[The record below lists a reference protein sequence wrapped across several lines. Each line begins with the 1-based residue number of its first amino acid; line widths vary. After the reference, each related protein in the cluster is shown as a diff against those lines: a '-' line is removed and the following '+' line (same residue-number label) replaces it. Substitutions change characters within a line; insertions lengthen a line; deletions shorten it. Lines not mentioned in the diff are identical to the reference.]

1 MAEENAKFEWN
12 AKQYSKFVKDRTLP
26 SIDLAKAIDLPG
38 AKAALD
44 IGCGIGN
51 STAVL
56 AKVFPGAR
64 VIGAYIWLEPL
75 TDFSVL
81 VKEEYPVREN
91 GEIIFRF
98 PRLFFTAK
106 KK

>member
-1 MAEENAKFEWN
+1 MAEENAKIEWN

-26 SIDLAKAIDLPG
+26 STDLAKAIDLPG

-56 AKVFPGAR
+56 AKAFPCAR

-75 TDFSVL
+75 QQTDICTYQRHFFKRRKQITKAHSRGSTL
-81 VKEEYPVREN
+81 RKE
-91 GEIIFRF
+91 
-98 PRLFFTAK
+98 
-106 KK
+106 

>member
-1 MAEENAKFEWN
+1 MAEENAKIEWN

-26 SIDLAKAIDLPG
+26 STDLAKAIDLPG

-56 AKVFPGAR
+56 AKAFPCER

-75 TDFSVL
+75 TGFSVL
-81 VKEEYPVREN
+81 VKEEYPVSEN